1 MDLTVCV
8 CVCVFNVV
16 FFFFKYPNSEAGC
29 NCVFEQCYKV
39 KLLPILFIII
49 IIMKKSVFR
58 VREAL
63 TGVLDLHV
71 GERLQRVLK
80 GDVVKVKGSDAV
92 VHLLGVGNELLGE
105 LLDLLGVQIPSQ
117 PVLRADRHRAA
128 KHHLT

>member
-1 MDLTVCV
+1 
-8 CVCVFNVV
+8 
-16 FFFFKYPNSEAGC
+16 
-29 NCVFEQCYKV
+29 
-39 KLLPILFIII
+39 
-49 IIMKKSVFR
+49 MKKSVFR

-80 GDVVKVKGSDAV
+80 GDVVKVKGSNAV
-92 VHLLGVGNELLGE
+92 VYLLGVGNELLGE